1 MEYVKIPRSRV
12 GVLIGRK
19 GEVKRE
25 IEDRLGV
32 RLEINAE
39 EGVVT
44 VENVGSDVLAEWK
57 GRDIVKAIGR
67 GLNPRKALRLCS
79 DDYALE
85 IIALPD
91 IVGRSEKALKR
102 QKGRIIGRDGR
113 TRRFIEEMT
122 KASVAVYGKTVAI
135 VGTHEEVAAAKRAI
149 LMLAEGIP
157 HGVVYKV
164 LQSRARKLREKGLS
178 LWK

>member
-1 MEYVKIPRSRV
+1 MEYVRIPRRRV

-19 GEVKRE
+19 GEVKKE

-32 RLEINAE
+32 KLEINAD

-44 VENVGSDVLAEWK
+44 IENVGSDVLAEWK

-67 GLNPRKALRLCS
+67 GLNPAKALKLCS
-79 DDYALE
+79 DDYTLE
-85 IIALPD
+85 IIDLPD

-113 TRRFIEEMT
+113 TRRYIEEMT
-122 KASVAVYGKTVAI
+122 KASVAVSGKTVTI
-135 VGTHEEVAAAKRAI
+135 VGTHEEVATAKQAI
-149 LMLAEGIP
+149 VMLAEGIP
-157 HGVVYKV
+157 HGVVYRV
-164 LQSRARKLREKGLS
+164 LQSRARKLKEKGFS